1 MKIIV
6 MVIVLSMY
14 MKGKGRIVNF
24 SRQREIIYNQV
35 MKYPTHPTAEEV
47 YHSLKND
54 NPNLSLGTVYRN
66 LNQLSEAGMLLK
78 IPIADGSDR
87 FDGRTDRHY
96 HMICEKCLRVFDV
109 ELDCL
114 EGIPQTVMSAEG
126 HRITRVTLNLKGVC
140 RECLSAELNNSE
152 Q

>member
-1 MKIIV
+1 M
-6 MVIVLSMY
+6 
-14 MKGKGRIVNF
+14 NF
-24 SRQREIIYNQV
+24 SKQRELIYNRV

-47 YHSLKND
+47 YRSLKNE

-87 FDGRTDRHY
+87 FDGRTDCHY
-96 HMICEKCLRVFDV
+96 HMICEKCSRVFDV
-109 ELDCL
+109 ELGCL
-114 EGIPQTVMSAEG
+114 ADIPQTVMKSTG
-126 HRITRVTLNLKGVC
+126 HQITKVTLNLKGIC
-140 RECLSAELNNSE
+140 RECLSAERSE

>member
-1 MKIIV
+1 M
-6 MVIVLSMY
+6 
-14 MKGKGRIVNF
+14 NF
-24 SRQREIIYNQV
+24 SRQREIIYNRV
-35 MKYPTHPTAEEV
+35 MNFPTHPTAEEV
-47 YHSLKND
+47 YTALKQD

-96 HMICEKCLRVFDV
+96 HMICEKCSRVFDV

-114 EGIPQTVMSAEG
+114 DSIPQSVMNREG
-126 HRITRVTLNLKGVC
+126 HMITRITLNLKGVC
-140 RECLSAELNNSE
+140 SECLSAEKPE

>member
-1 MKIIV
+1 MIQRR
-6 MVIVLSMY
+6 Y
-14 MKGKGRIVNF
+14 
-24 SRQREIIYNQV
+24 SRQRELIYNCV
-35 MKYPTHPTAEEV
+35 RGTTEHPTADMV
-47 YHSLKND
+47 YRWLLPD

-96 HMICEKCLRVFDV
+96 HMICEKCGRVFDV

-114 EGIPQTVMSAEG
+114 DAIPQTVLQSTG
-126 HRITRVTLNLKGVC
+126 HHITRVTLNLKGVC
-140 RECLSAELNNSE
+140 AECSASE
-152 Q
+152 QGSEQ

>member
-1 MKIIV
+1 M
-6 MVIVLSMY
+6 
-14 MKGKGRIVNF
+14 NF

-35 MKYPTHPTAEEV
+35 MNFPTHPTAEEV
-47 YHSLKND
+47 YTALKQE

-96 HMICEKCLRVFDV
+96 HMICEKCSRVFDV

-114 EGIPQTVMSAEG
+114 DTIPQTVMEAEG
-126 HRITRVTLNLKGVC
+126 HRITRVTLNLKGIC
-140 RECLSAELNNSE
+140 AACLAKTESAE
-152 Q
+152 

>member
-1 MKIIV
+1 M
-6 MVIVLSMY
+6 
-14 MKGKGRIVNF
+14 NF
-24 SRQREIIYNQV
+24 SRQREIIYEQV
-35 MKYPTHPTAEEV
+35 RNFPVRPTAEEV
-47 YHSLKND
+47 YRALKND

-96 HMICEKCLRVFDV
+96 HMICEKCGRGFDV

-114 EGIPQTVMSAEG
+114 DAIPQTGLQATG
-126 HRITRVTLNLKGVC
+126 HHITRVTLNLKGVC
-140 RECLSAELNNSE
+140 AECSASE
-152 Q
+152 QGSEQ

>member
-1 MKIIV
+1 M
-6 MVIVLSMY
+6 
-14 MKGKGRIVNF
+14 NF

-35 MKYPTHPTAEEV
+35 MNYPTHPTVEEV
-47 YHSLKND
+47 YNALKQD

-66 LNQLSEAGMLLK
+66 LNQLSEAGMLMK

-96 HMICEKCLRVFDV
+96 HMICEKCSRVFDI

-114 EGIPQTVMSAEG
+114 DGIPQTVMQQCG
-126 HRITRVTLNLKGVC
+126 HRITRVMLNLKGVC
-140 RECLSAELNNSE
+140 ADCLSKSDPYRWMSDL
-152 Q
+152 

>member
-1 MKIIV
+1 M
-6 MVIVLSMY
+6 
-14 MKGKGRIVNF
+14 NF
-24 SRQREIIYNQV
+24 SRQREIIYDQV

-47 YHSLKND
+47 YRSLKED

-66 LNQLSEAGMLLK
+66 LNQLSEAGMVLK

-96 HMICEKCLRVFDV
+96 HMICEKCSRVFDV

-114 EGIPQTVMSAEG
+114 DGIPDDVMNAAG
-126 HRITRVTLNLKGVC
+126 HRITRITLNLKGVC
-140 RECLSAELNNSE
+140 CECLSAEKGSE

>member
-1 MKIIV
+1 M
-6 MVIVLSMY
+6 
-14 MKGKGRIVNF
+14 NF
-24 SRQREIIYNQV
+24 SRQREIIYEQV
-35 MKYPTHPTAEEV
+35 RNFPVHPTAEEV
-47 YHSLKND
+47 YRALKND

-96 HMICEKCLRVFDV
+96 HMICEKCGRVFDV

-114 EGIPQTVMSAEG
+114 DAIPQTVLQSTG
-126 HRITRVTLNLKGVC
+126 HHITRVTLNARLQNKAP
-140 RECLSAELNNSE
+140 SNNYIRFVK
-152 Q
+152 QFPLIKNAAVKII

>member
-1 MKIIV
+1 M
-6 MVIVLSMY
+6 
-14 MKGKGRIVNF
+14 NF
-24 SRQREIIYNQV
+24 SRQREIIYEQV
-35 MKYPTHPTAEEV
+35 KNYPTHPTAEEV
-47 YHSLKND
+47 YTALKQE

-96 HMICEKCLRVFDV
+96 HMICEKCSKVFDV

-114 EGIPQTVMSAEG
+114 DSIPQTVRNNEG
-126 HRITRVTLNLKGVC
+126 HVITRVTLNLKGVC
-140 RECLSAELNNSE
+140 SNCLVSVKSE

>member
-1 MKIIV
+1 M
-6 MVIVLSMY
+6 
-14 MKGKGRIVNF
+14 NF
-24 SRQREIIYNQV
+24 SRQREIIYNRV
-35 MKYPTHPTAEEV
+35 MNFPTHPTAEEV
-47 YHSLKND
+47 YTALKQD

-96 HMICEKCLRVFDV
+96 HMICEKCSRVFDV

-114 EGIPQTVMSAEG
+114 DSIPQSVMNREG
-126 HRITRVTLNLKGVC
+126 HMIDQDSCKGYGPCRLIPDITDSSDTTQEMRGCTASHLFELK
-140 RECLSAELNNSE
+140 
-152 Q
+152 

>member
-1 MKIIV
+1 M
-6 MVIVLSMY
+6 
-14 MKGKGRIVNF
+14 NF
-24 SRQREIIYNQV
+24 SKQRELIYTQV
-35 MKYPTHPTAEEV
+35 KNYPTHPTAEEV
-47 YHSLKND
+47 YRTLKTE

-96 HMICEKCLRVFDV
+96 HMICEKCHRVFDI

-114 EGIPQTVMSAEG
+114 DGIPSSVMRQSG
-126 HRITRVTLNLKGVC
+126 HKITQITLNLKGIC
-140 RECLSAELNNSE
+140 SECV
-152 Q
+152 

>member
-1 MKIIV
+1 M
-6 MVIVLSMY
+6 
-14 MKGKGRIVNF
+14 NF
-24 SRQREIIYNQV
+24 SRQREIIYDQV

-47 YHSLKND
+47 YRALKND

-87 FDGRTDRHY
+87 FDGRTDCHY
-96 HMICEKCLRVFDV
+96 HMICEKCHRVFDV

-114 EGIPQTVMSAEG
+114 NGIPETVKEQSG
-126 HRITRVTLNLKGVC
+126 HKITRVTLNLKGIC
-140 RECLSAELNNSE
+140 AECLSSE
-152 Q
+152 SAGQ

>member
-1 MKIIV
+1 M
-6 MVIVLSMY
+6 
-14 MKGKGRIVNF
+14 NF
-24 SRQREIIYNQV
+24 SRQREIIYEQV
-35 MKYPTHPTAEEV
+35 RNFPVHPTTEEV
-47 YHSLKND
+47 YRALKND

-87 FDGRTDRHY
+87 FDGRTDCHY
-96 HMICEKCLRVFDV
+96 HMICEKCGRVFDV

-114 EGIPQTVMSAEG
+114 ESIPQTVLKNTG
-126 HRITRVTLNLKGVC
+126 HHITRVTLNLKGVC
-140 RECLSAELNNSE
+140 AECAAAETGSE

>member
-1 MKIIV
+1 MNGGQGSN
-6 MVIVLSMY
+6 M
-14 MKGKGRIVNF
+14 NF
-24 SRQREIIYNQV
+24 SRQREIIYDQV
-35 MKYPTHPTAEEV
+35 RRFPIHPTAEEV
-47 YHSLKND
+47 YTALKAE

-96 HMICEKCLRVFDV
+96 HMICEGCGKVFDV

-114 EGIPQTVMSAEG
+114 DGIPHSVMSTAG
-126 HRITRVTLNLKGVC
+126 HRITKVTLNLKGVC
-140 RECLSAELNNSE
+140 SDCLCSG
-152 Q
+152 